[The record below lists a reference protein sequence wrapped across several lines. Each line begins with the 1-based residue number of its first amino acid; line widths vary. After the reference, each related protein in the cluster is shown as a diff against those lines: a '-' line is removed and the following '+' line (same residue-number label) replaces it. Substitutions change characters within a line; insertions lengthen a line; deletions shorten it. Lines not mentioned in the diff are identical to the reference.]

1 MQRFLLAWLVWL
13 MLEAILLQAAA
24 VLLLGGS
31 SLPQSSE
38 TASALTSANSDSSDS
53 LFKETFSVSQE
64 LSFLCKQESKQ
75 SCALDPSV
83 DPLLRVQER
92 DDRWPLARVV
102 VSLPTVFFFP
112 RKLSP
117 PSAEDDPFL
126 S

>member
-1 MQRFLLAWLVWL
+1 
-13 MLEAILLQAAA
+13 LLQAAA
-24 VLLLGGS
+24 VLLLGGA

-38 TASALTSANSDSSDS
+38 TASALTAANSDFSDS
-53 LFKETFSVSQE
+53 LFKETFSISQE
-64 LSFLCKQESKQ
+64 LSFLCKQASRQ

>member
-1 MQRFLLAWLVWL
+1 MQRFVLAWLVWL
-13 MLEAILLQAAA
+13 MLEAISLQAAA
-24 VLLLGGS
+24 ALLLGGS

-38 TASALTSANSDSSDS
+38 TASALTAANSDSSDS
-53 LFKETFSVSQE
+53 LFKETFSISQE
-64 LSFLCKQESKQ
+64 LSFLCKQESRR

-117 PSAEDDPFL
+117 SSAEDDPFL